1 MNSKYK
7 NAPIKSYVNNSFGI
21 TQKQEAKFQKYAGK
35 NYTEIDLQINP
46 ELKPSDYPV
55 KPFTEIGSLK
65 IGNNEMV
72 ITKAEAERIID
83 TLNDALLT
91 VEKKYRLNIFN

>member
-7 NAPIKSYVNNSFGI
+7 NAPIKSFVNNSFGV

-35 NYTEIDLQINP
+35 NFSGIDLQLNP

-65 IGNNEMV
+65 IGNVEMV
-72 ITKAEAERIID
+72 VTKAEVEKIIE
-83 TLNDALLT
+83 TLQDALHT
-91 VEKKYRLNIFN
+91 VDKKFRLNIFN

>member
-21 TQKQEAKFQKYAGK
+21 TQKQEA
-35 NYTEIDLQINP
+35 
-46 ELKPSDYPV
+46 KPSDYPV

>member
-1 MNSKYK
+1 
-7 NAPIKSYVNNSFGI
+7 
-21 TQKQEAKFQKYAGK
+21 
-35 NYTEIDLQINP
+35 
-46 ELKPSDYPV
+46 V
-55 KPFTEIGSLK
+55 KPFTEIGSLR

>member
-1 MNSKYK
+1 MSSKYK
-7 NAPIKSYVNNSFGI
+7 NAPIKNFVNNSFGV

-35 NYTEIDLQINP
+35 NFSGIDLQLNP

-65 IGNNEMV
+65 IGNAEMV
-72 ITKAEAERIID
+72 VTKAEAEKIIE
-83 TLNDALLT
+83 TLQDALHT
-91 VEKKYRLNIFN
+91 VDKKFRLNIFN

>member
-1 MNSKYK
+1 MSSKYK
-7 NAPIKSYVNNSFGI
+7 NAPIKNFVNNSFGV

-35 NYTEIDLQINP
+35 NFSSIDLQINP
-46 ELKPSDYPV
+46 ELKPSDYPI

-72 ITKAEAERIID
+72 ITKLEAEKIIETLQD
-83 TLNDALLT
+83 TLNT
-91 VEKKYRLNIFN
+91 VDKKFRLNIFN

>member
-1 MNSKYK
+1 MSSKYK
-7 NAPIKSYVNNSFGI
+7 NAPIKNFVNNSFGV

-35 NYTEIDLQINP
+35 NFSGIDLQLNP

-65 IGNNEMV
+65 IGNAEMV
-72 ITKAEAERIID
+72 VTKAEVEKIIE
-83 TLNDALLT
+83 TLQDALHT
-91 VEKKYRLNIFN
+91 VDKKFRLNIFN